1 MDTRS
6 GVIGSLAVA
15 VALVF
20 VASCSDSGSNELERI
35 DGPAVVDPSF
45 RPLDSVVEPRST
57 DVVVATSGG

>member
-6 GVIGSLAVA
+6 RVIGSFAVA
-15 VALVF
+15 VTLVF
-20 VASCSDSGSNELERI
+20 VTSCSDSGSDQLERI
-35 DGPAVVDPSF
+35 DGPAQVDPSF